1 MADAVVLEGVAV
13 VYEGERTPAIRD
25 VDLRVARGEHVVVV
39 GPNGSGKTTLLE
51 AINGLLPAT
60 AGRVTV
66 LGMDVAREGGRVR
79 SRVGYVLQDF
89 QGDPMDPFL
98 ARDVVMM
105 GRAGRI
111 GTLRWPRRED
121 REAVDRA
128 IAAMGLSQLA
138 GRPVGRLSG
147 GELQRLMLARAMA
160 QGPDVMLLDEPL
172 AHLDVDARASGRAA
186 LEGWREATGATVI
199 EVSHD
204 LGGVP
209 ASAGRML
216 VLEAG
221 RVVMD
226 GARGAVLASDRLRS
240 TFPQWGAGHA

>member
-1 MADAVVLEGVAV
+1 MVDAVVLEGVAV

-51 AINGLLPAT
+51 AINGMLPAT
-60 AGRVTV
+60 AGRVMV

-160 QGPDVMLLDEPL
+160 QGPEVMLLDEAL

-209 ASAGRML
+209 ASADRML

-226 GARGAVLASDRLRS
+226 GARDAVLASDRLRS

>member
-1 MADAVVLEGVAV
+1 MADVVVLEGVAV

-51 AINGLLPAT
+51 AINGMLPAT

-226 GARGAVLASDRLRS
+226 GARDAVLASDRLRS

>member
-1 MADAVVLEGVAV
+1 MTDAVVLEGVAV
-13 VYEGERTPAIRD
+13 VYEGERVPAIRD
-25 VDLRVARGEHVVVV
+25 IVLRVARGEHVVVV

-79 SRVGYVLQDF
+79 SRVGYVVQDL
-89 QGDPMDPFL
+89 QGDPLDPFL

-111 GTLRWPRRED
+111 GLLRPHRRED
-121 REAVDRA
+121 WEAVDRA
-128 IAAMGLSQLA
+128 MATVGLSRLA

-147 GELQRLMLARAMA
+147 GEFQRLLLARAMA
-160 QGPDVMLLDEPL
+160 QQPELALLDEPL
-172 AHLDVDARASGRAA
+172 AHLDVDARAQARGA
-186 LEGWREATGATVI
+186 LEDWRASTGATVI

-209 ASAGRML
+209 ASADRIL

-221 RVVMD
+221 RVVMAGPRD
-226 GARGAVLASDRLRS
+226 EVLASDRLRA
-240 TFPQWGAGHA
+240 TFPQWGAGRA

>member
-25 VDLRVARGEHVVVV
+25 VDLRVAHGEHVVVV

-51 AINGLLPAT
+51 AINGMLPAT

-111 GTLRWPRRED
+111 GVLRWPRRED
-121 REAVDRA
+121 QEAVDRS

-138 GRPVGRLSG
+138 GRPVGKLSG

-160 QGPDVMLLDEPL
+160 QGPEVMLLDEPL

-226 GARGAVLASDRLRS
+226 GARDAVLASDRLRS